1 VKQRVANWNGI
12 PSVEAEVFDLR
23 DEAGLRRT
31 IAASPRLIARG
42 MGRSYGDASLSET
55 IVNALPRNR
64 LLEFDPVRGVVR
76 CEAGVTIE
84 DLLEVFLPRGWFPAV
99 TPGTR
104 HVSLG
109 GALAADVHGKGPGR
123 FADSVLD
130 FRLMTADGAAR
141 TVSRESDP
149 ALFETTCGGMGLT
162 GIVLEVALQLH
173 PVESAYIREEIVPC
187 RDLEAV
193 MARFAE
199 PSAHRYSVAWIDC
212 AARGRNLGR
221 SLLLRGDHARAADLP
236 PAARDAPLLRPFR
249 RPVGVPFPFP
259 NWALNPWTVRAFN
272 ALTYRSH
279 GAQERIT
286 DFETFFYPL
295 DFVRDWNRIY
305 GRRGFV
311 QYQFVLPPESGERGL
326 PALLERIA
334 GFGTGSFLAVLKR
347 FGPSESFISFPR
359 EGFFL
364 ALDFPWTPALPAQ
377 LDELD
382 RMLLDLG
389 GRLYLAKDARMKPE
403 LFFRGYPNAAEFCR
417 RLRALDPQA
426 KFQSLLSRRL
436 GLHGPAPE
444 GATP

>member
-1 VKQRVANWNGI
+1 MKQRVANWNGI

-23 DEAGLRRT
+23 NEADLRWK
-31 IAASPRLIARG
+31 IAATPRLIARG

-64 LLEFDPVRGVVR
+64 LLEFDPARGIAL
-76 CEAGVTIE
+76 CEAGATIE
-84 DLLEVFLPRGWFPAV
+84 DLIEVFLPRGWFPAV

-104 HVSLG
+104 FVSLG

-123 FADSVLD
+123 FGDRVLD
-130 FRLMTADGAAR
+130 FRLMTSDGAAR

-162 GIVLEVALQLH
+162 GVLLEVRLELH

-187 RDLEAV
+187 RDLESV
-193 MARFAE
+193 MARFTE
-199 PSAHRYSVAWIDC
+199 PSPHRYSVAWIDC
-212 AARGRNLGR
+212 AARGRSLGR
-221 SLLLRGDHARAADLP
+221 SLLMRGDHARAADLP
-236 PAARDAPLLRPFR
+236 AAVRDAPLVRPFR

-272 ALTYRSH
+272 ALYYRSH

-295 DFVRDWNRIY
+295 DSVRDWNRIY
-305 GRRGFV
+305 GRRGFF

-326 PALLERIA
+326 PAMLERIA
-334 GFGTGSFLAVLKR
+334 SYGAGSFLAVLKR

-364 ALDFPWTPALPAQ
+364 ALDFARTPALSAQ
-377 LDELD
+377 LDALD

-403 LFFRGYPNAAEFCR
+403 LFFRGYPNAEEFRR
-417 RLRALDPQA
+417 RLRAYDPPA

-436 GLHGPAPE
+436 GLHGPVPE

>member
-12 PSVEAEVFDLR
+12 PSVEAEVYDLR
-23 DEAGLRRT
+23 DEADLRQT
-31 IAASPRLIARG
+31 IAATPRLIARG

-64 LLEFDPVRGVVR
+64 LLEFDSARGVVR
-76 CEAGVTIE
+76 CEAGATIE
-84 DLLEVFLPRGWFPAV
+84 DLVEAFLPRGWFPAV

-109 GALAADVHGKGPGR
+109 GAIASDVHGKGPGR
-123 FADSVLD
+123 FSDHIQD
-130 FRLMTADGAAR
+130 FRLMTADGAVR
-141 TVSRESDP
+141 NVSRESDP

-162 GIVLEVALQLH
+162 GIVLETTLRLH
-173 PVESAYIREEIVPC
+173 PVESAYLREEIVPC

-193 MARFAE
+193 MARFSE

-236 PAARDAPLLRPFR
+236 PAARDAPLRRPFR

-259 NWALNPWTVRAFN
+259 NCALNPWTVRAFN

-305 GRRGFV
+305 GRRGFL
-311 QYQFVLPPESGERGL
+311 QYQFVLPPESCERGL
-326 PALLERIA
+326 PAMLERIA

-347 FGPSESFISFPR
+347 FSPSESFISFPR

-364 ALDFPWTPALPAQ
+364 ALDFPWSPSLPAR

-382 RMLLDLG
+382 RMLLELG

-403 LFFRGYPNAAEFCR
+403 LFFRGYPNAHEFCR
-417 RLRALDPQA
+417 RLRVLDPSA
-426 KFQSLLSRRL
+426 KFQSLQSRRL
-436 GLHGPAPE
+436 GLHVPPPE
-444 GATP
+444 GATS